1 VVVLA
6 INYLQYTAMLA
17 YQPKQPL
24 PSLADCKRQHQ
35 QAHFQ
40 MLLRRLVTEIKQ
52 QPQRVE
58 AILQSFLPLDPV
70 AT

>member
-1 VVVLA
+1 MLA
-6 INYLQYTAMLA
+6 INYLLQYTAMLA
-17 YQPKQPL
+17 HHPKQTL
-24 PSLADCKRQHQ
+24 LTLAECKRQHQ

-40 MLLRRLVTEIKQ
+40 MLLRRLVTEIKK

-58 AILQSFLPLDPV
+58 RILQSFLPVDLA